1 MEKKMAEH
9 NDLGKKG
16 EELAV
21 EYLKKKGFKIKH
33 TNWRFI
39 HFEIDIIAEDAGMLV
54 VAEVKTRTS
63 LVAGPPE
70 AFVTRDKQKK
80 LIAAANAFIRLKNLN
95 MEVRFDIISVVVTGE
110 TSEVT
115 YIPDAFYPMMR

>member
-1 MEKKMAEH
+1 MAEH

-21 EYLKKKGFKIKH
+21 GYLKKKGFTIRH

-39 HFEIDIIAEDAGMLV
+39 HFEIDIIAEVAGILV
-54 VAEVKTRTS
+54 IVEVKTRTS

-70 AFVTRDKQKK
+70 AFVTREKQKK
-80 LIAAANAFIRLKNLN
+80 LIAAANAYLRYKNLES
-95 MEVRFDIISVVVTGE
+95 EVRFDIISVVMIGE
-110 TSEVT
+110 SSEVT
-115 YIPDAFYPMMR
+115 HIPDAFYPMMR

>member
-1 MEKKMAEH
+1 MAEH
-9 NDLGKKG
+9 NELGRKG
-16 EELAV
+16 EEIAA
-21 EYLKKKGFKIKH
+21 EYLKKKGFRIKH
-33 TNWRFI
+33 TNWRYI
-39 HFEIDIIAEDAGMLV
+39 HYEIDIIAEDGGILV

-70 AFVTRDKQKK
+70 TFVTRDKQKK

-95 MEVRFDIISVVVTGE
+95 MEVRFDIVSVIMTGE

-115 YIPDAFYPMMR
+115 YISDAFYPMMR